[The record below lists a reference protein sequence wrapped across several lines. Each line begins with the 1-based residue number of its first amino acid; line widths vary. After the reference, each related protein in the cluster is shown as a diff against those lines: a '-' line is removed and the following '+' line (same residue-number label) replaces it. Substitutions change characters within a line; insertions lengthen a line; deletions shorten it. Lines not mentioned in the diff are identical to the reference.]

1 MSQADIDYISLSLSP
16 LFVGLNQ
23 DELDALVEVAEM
35 HEVEDN
41 GIVVNEGDPGEA
53 MYLLH
58 DGEVVIEKKANG
70 GDTIELTRLH
80 RRGDFFGEMVFVD
93 ILLHQDVSI
102 FSYYNE
108 FMNKIHI

>member
-1 MSQADIDYISLSLSP
+1 MSQADIDYHSLSLSP

-23 DELDALVEVAEM
+23 DELVALVEAAEM
-35 HEVEDN
+35 HEIEGND
-41 GIVVNEGDPGEA
+41 IVVNEGDPGEA

-80 RRGDFFGEMVFVD
+80 RRGISSARWYLWISCRGPRRSERT
-93 ILLHQDVSI
+93 LRRG
-102 FSYYNE
+102 
-108 FMNKIHI
+108 